1 MGYGELEQFFHNFE
15 SVISLAIE
23 KKVLITTDFM
33 NLLYKSIDLIEQALN
48 ILKNEQP
55 IGSLFDTFIREM
67 NGFRPVDLEA
77 SGDTNKKERL
87 KEFFKEYGLEDFAQG
102 NITYL
107 DPSKKFYFI
116 TITIEKN
123 IRLKIARLFV
133 IIRIFGGLGVIGK
146 TTPPLNDLLEGKV
159 EDQFTVV
166 FQSDQSSGIIHKA
179 INASGE
185 IESIK
190 FEEIFPEQAKKM
202 ILSEDIEKETKRTS
216 AATENLAQ
224 TSGVKIELTIRNQ
237 LLELFGELLIRS
249 KQLDRKIEG
258 LDRQD
263 MKELLFQMQSY
274 MFTLQD
280 VVLKMQLVPLDTIF
294 RVYPRMV
301 RTLADKEGKR
311 IQFVINHHDVK
322 LDRKILNEVGD
333 ILTHILRNAVYHGIE
348 NEEGTETDAEAH

>member
-1 MGYGELEQFFHNFE
+1 
-15 SVISLAIE
+15 
-23 KKVLITTDFM
+23 
-33 NLLYKSIDLIEQALN
+33 
-48 ILKNEQP
+48 
-55 IGSLFDTFIREM
+55 
-67 NGFRPVDLEA
+67 
-77 SGDTNKKERL
+77 
-87 KEFFKEYGLEDFAQG
+87 
-102 NITYL
+102 
-107 DPSKKFYFI
+107 
-116 TITIEKN
+116 
-123 IRLKIARLFV
+123 
-133 IIRIFGGLGVIGK
+133 
-146 TTPPLNDLLEGKV
+146 
-159 EDQFTVV
+159 
-166 FQSDQSSGIIHKA
+166 
-179 INASGE
+179 
-185 IESIK
+185 
-190 FEEIFPEQAKKM
+190 M

-224 TSGVKIELTIRNQ
+224 TSGVKIELTILDQ
-237 LLELFGELLIRS
+237 LLKLFGELLIRS

-322 LDRKILNEVGD
+322 LDRKILNEVGN

-348 NEEGTETDAEAH
+348 NEELQKQTQKRIEGSGSI